1 MLALYICLL
10 TGLVVWLWLVWDM
23 TREVRAG
30 WGRGASLKVSRKKAP
45 EPEPEPSSAAGS
57 RPPGLDVRVGVSR
70 PVLRLLR

>member
-30 WGRGASLKVSRKKAP
+30 WGRGASLKVSRKAL
-45 EPEPEPSSAAGS
+45 EPEPEPT
-57 RPPGLDVRVGVSR
+57 PPPARDPRDWMSE
-70 PVLRLLR
+70 